1 MVEREREDHMGG
13 AKHLILCK
21 LLLVFKGP
29 QTIAAKEERV
39 LEKGQR
45 PTTEHVS
52 RIKSSNW
59 NAISDVQNYSR
70 HGKFN

>member
-1 MVEREREDHMGG
+1 MG
-13 AKHLILCK
+13 LSILYYVK

-45 PTTEHVS
+45 PTTEHVL

-59 NAISDVQNYSR
+59 NAISDVQNYNR